1 MLLKEKAVCIS
12 SIKQILALKQDK
24 VSSLVS
30 PYIKGYANSIFF
42 RLKGHSFMKSEE
54 GKRISAPL
62 KGLNDFFLYSFPL

>member
-1 MLLKEKAVCIS
+1 MKVEKFIKIFKGKHRDNRVAKKKAVCIS

-42 RLKGHSFMKSEE
+42 RLKGHSFMK
-54 GKRISAPL
+54 K
-62 KGLNDFFLYSFPL
+62 